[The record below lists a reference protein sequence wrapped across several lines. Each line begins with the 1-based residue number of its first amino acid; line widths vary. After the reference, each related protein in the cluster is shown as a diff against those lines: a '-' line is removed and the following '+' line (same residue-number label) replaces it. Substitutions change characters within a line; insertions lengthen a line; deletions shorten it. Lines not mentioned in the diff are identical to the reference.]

1 MTVECLRQDSE
12 QDRSCSDESV
22 QHLLEVEE
30 PTESQWKVTVAV
42 LLLDAGAVGGGA
54 LGALGKIRTWMAS
67 WSL

>member
-1 MTVECLRQDSE
+1 MDDCEMFTTRFRI
-12 QDRSCSDESV
+12 DRVPHESV
-22 QHLLEVEE
+22 GHLLEVEE

-42 LLLDAGAVGGGA
+42 LLLDAGVVGGGV